1 MVSKMH
7 PKALFLF
14 SAIMVYLPVLVLL
27 LFPCPASASSLK
39 SDGQQ
44 SVLKEVEIWIDQH
57 NHLFVRFKGQGP
69 FQHQISAKDRNR
81 KHSLLPGTAVSPYL
95 VRLYRLDEF
104 DHGLQSLLVRNSEQG
119 AKITWVW
126 QDEPAFVVQK
136 SPDSITFRFGSNLGD
151 THSSQTNPSRN
162 SASERRAGLEQN
174 LLFPGMQRQY
184 TGEPIFI
191 DLQNAEV
198 EHVLRLITS
207 ITDYNLI
214 MDEGVRGKIS
224 LRLQNVP
231 WDQALDLVLRQKDLD
246 MIRKGNIIRVTTAD
260 RLEFE
265 RERARRAREAELRE
279 RESLRDLELLQQE
292 FIRINYARA
301 EELRPRI
308 EDFLTERGR
317 VIQDERTNTLIIRD
331 TPSQLQEIRELI
343 RNLDRPE
350 RQVLIEARV
359 VHATESFRRELGIDW
374 QFAYKAPGLKD
385 RDFIVP
391 ETFNFP
397 TDLEGR
403 LGVGFF
409 GREGKS
415 FAILEARLRL
425 GESEGK
431 SRTISAPQIMTLNN
445 QRARIEQGTNIA
457 VTVVDADLRSR
468 IEYVPAILELIVI
481 PQITPDNNLILNVQ
495 VKDDAPG
502 EGGNI
507 DTKRAETTLFVED
520 GETIV
525 IGGIKQLAE
534 MDTQSGIPGVSRIPV
549 LGWLFK
555 HEIIEESMDE
565 LLIFIRPQ
573 IL

>member
-1 MVSKMH
+1 
-7 PKALFLF
+7 
-14 SAIMVYLPVLVLL
+14 MVYLPVLVLL

-69 FQHQISAKDRNR
+69 FQHQISAKDPNR
-81 KHSLLPGTAVSPYL
+81 KHSLLPGTLVSPEL

-104 DHGLQSLLVRNSEQG
+104 DHNLQSLLVRNSEQG

-126 QDEPAFVVQK
+126 QDEPAFIVQK
-136 SPDSITFRFGSNLGD
+136 APESITFRLDPNKVYAQA
-151 THSSQTNPSRN
+151 SQTNPSRN
-162 SASERRAGLEQN
+162 SASDREVGLEQN

-184 TGEPIFI
+184 TGEPVFI

-207 ITDYNLI
+207 ITNYNLI
-214 MDEGVRGKIS
+214 MDEGVQGKIS

-292 FIRINYARA
+292 FIRINYASA
-301 EELRPRI
+301 GELRPRI

-331 TPSQLQEIRELI
+331 TPAQLREIRELI
-343 RNLDRPE
+343 NNLDRPE

-359 VHATESFRRELGIDW
+359 VYASESFRRELGIDW
-374 QFAYKAPGLKD
+374 QFAYQAPGLSD
-385 RDFIVP
+385 IISPD
-391 ETFNFP
+391 TFNFP
-397 TDLEGR
+397 GDMGNL
-403 LGVGFF
+403 LGVGFL

-415 FAILEARLRL
+415 FSILEARLRL
-425 GESEGK
+425 AETQGK
-431 SRTISAPQIMTLNN
+431 SKTISAPQIMTLNN
-445 QRARIEQGTNIA
+445 QRAEIEQGTRIA
-457 VTVVDADLRSR
+457 REVADERGTRTEYVDAVLRL
-468 IEYVPAILELIVI
+468 VVQ
-481 PQITPDNNLILNVQ
+481 PQITPENNLILNLEVRDDSPAEGDDISTQ
-495 VKDDAPG
+495 VA
-502 EGGNI
+502 
-507 DTKRAETTLFVED
+507 RSTLFVED
-520 GETIV
+520 GETAV
-525 IGGIKQLAE
+525 IGGIKKMADSE
-534 MDTQSGIPGVSRIPV
+534 RITAVPGFSRIPI

-555 HEIIEESMDE
+555 QEFVDERLDE

-573 IL
+573 IQ

>member
-1 MVSKMH
+1 MLH
-7 PKALFLF
+7 PKAFFLF
-14 SAIMVYLPVLVLL
+14 SAIMLYLPVLVLL
-27 LFPCPASASSLK
+27 LPLCSASASSIK
-39 SDGQQ
+39 PAEEQ
-44 SVLKEVEIWIDQH
+44 SVLQEIDIWIDQH
-57 NHLFVRFKGQGP
+57 NQLFVKFKGEGP
-69 FQHQISAKDRNR
+69 FQHQISAIDSNR
-81 KHSLLPGTAVSPYL
+81 KHSLLPGTLVSADL

-126 QDEPAFVVQK
+126 LDEPGFTVQK
-136 SPDSITFRFGSNLGD
+136 TPESITFRLGPD
-151 THSSQTNPSRN
+151 QGHARASQTNPSRN
-162 SASERRAGLEQN
+162 FISDREVGLEQN
-174 LLFPGMQRQY
+174 LLFPGMQREY
-184 TGEPIFI
+184 SGEPVFI

-246 MIRKGNIIRVTTAD
+246 KVRKGNIIRVTTAD
-260 RLEFE
+260 RLEDE
-265 RERARRAREAELRE
+265 RKRAHRAREDELRE
-279 RESLRDLELLQQE
+279 RVSLRDLEPLQQE
-292 FIRINYARA
+292 LFRIKYANA
-301 EELRPRI
+301 HDLKPSVEE
-308 EDFLTERGR
+308 FLTENRGR